1 SGIGANWGTQCSHP
15 LPPDTVVKLLKDN
28 RFRKVKLF
36 DADYDSLRALGKSGI
51 EVMVGIPNDMLPSMA
66 SSVKAAE
73 KWVAKNVSTHITTN
87 YVNIRFVAVGN
98 QHFLETYNVSFL
110 KTTFLA
116 LQNVQIALIKAG
128 LSGTVMVTVP
138 LNDGM
143 YESSTGLPSGGD
155 FRADI
160 RDQMLAIFKFLIHNN
175 GVIAVNINPFISLYT
190 DPNFPIEYVFFDEKA
205 TPIHD
210 GGKTYYNMFDANY
223 DTLVWALNRNGFG
236 NLPITV
242 GEIGWPTGGDQN
254 ANIEYAKRFNQ
265 GFLTHILGGNGTP
278 MRPGMIDAY
287 LYSLI
292 DEDAKSIDPGSFE
305 RHWGMFNC
313 DGSAKYQLNVKFVDR
328 KRCVM
333 KPSAKLDDPHAAPS
347 VGYDCGLAVSTGHG

>member
-1 SGIGANWGTQCSHP
+1 
-15 LPPDTVVKLLKDN
+15 
-28 RFRKVKLF
+28 
-36 DADYDSLRALGKSGI
+36 
-51 EVMVGIPNDMLPSMA
+51 M
-66 SSVKAAE
+66 
-73 KWVAKNVSTHITTN
+73 
-87 YVNIRFVAVGN
+87 
-98 QHFLETYNVSFL
+98 ETYNVSFL

-138 LNDGM
+138 LNDDV

-160 RDQMLAIFKFLIHNN
+160 RDQMLAIVKFLIDNN

-190 DPNFPIEYVFFDEKA
+190 DPNFPIEYVFFDEKT
-205 TPIHD
+205 TPIND

-265 GFLTHILGGNGTP
+265 GFLTHILSGNGTP

-305 RHWGMFNC
+305 RHWGIFNC
-313 DGSAKYQLNVKFVDR
+313 DGSAKYQLNVNFVDR
-328 KRCVM
+328 KRCVT
-333 KPSAKLDDPHAAPS
+333 KPSAKLDDPHVAPS
-347 VGYDCGLAVSTGHG
+347 VGYDCGLADSTSHG

>member
-1 SGIGANWGTQCSHP
+1 MFTCI
-15 LPPDTVVKLLKDN
+15 
-28 RFRKVKLF
+28 
-36 DADYDSLRALGKSGI
+36 Y
-51 EVMVGIPNDMLPSMA
+51 
-66 SSVKAAE
+66 
-73 KWVAKNVSTHITTN
+73 
-87 YVNIRFVAVGN
+87 RFVAVGN

-116 LQNVQIALIKAG
+116 LQNVQIALIKPG

-138 LNDGM
+138 LNDDV

-160 RDQMLAIFKFLIHNN
+160 RDQMLAIVKFLIDNN

-190 DPNFPIEYVFFDEKA
+190 DPNFPIEYVFFDEKT
-205 TPIHD
+205 TPIND

-265 GFLTHILGGNGTP
+265 GFLTHILSGNGTP

-305 RHWGMFNC
+305 RHWGIFNC
-313 DGSAKYQLNVKFVDR
+313 DGSAKYQLNVNFVDR
-328 KRCVM
+328 KRCVT
-333 KPSAKLDDPHAAPS
+333 KPSAKLDDPHVAPS
-347 VGYDCGLAVSTGHG
+347 VGYDCGLADSTSHG